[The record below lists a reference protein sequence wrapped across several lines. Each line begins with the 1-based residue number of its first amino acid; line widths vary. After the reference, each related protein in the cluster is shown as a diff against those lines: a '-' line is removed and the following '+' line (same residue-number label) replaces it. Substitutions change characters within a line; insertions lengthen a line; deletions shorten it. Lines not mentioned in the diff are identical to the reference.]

1 MAADKSTYENSKRR
15 VEEWGRG
22 TIKMADLAISAG
34 LPHPEIEERGDCVTV
49 RFRRADYVHS
59 RQVEIGLTELQNTL
73 LQLLRQSDRAL
84 ALREIRML
92 IESRPSERRL
102 REDLAILKSKGLS
115 ESTGHGRGA
124 RWKSL

>member
-1 MAADKSTYENSKRR
+1 
-15 VEEWGRG
+15 
-22 TIKMADLAISAG
+22 MADLATSAG

-59 RQVEIGLTELQNTL
+59 RQVEIGLTEQQNTL